1 MRGCGWRT
9 PPQKKN
15 YYFKHLNKV
24 IFRFHSSDRQI
35 NSGIQ
40 MLRRQRAS
48 KPASPSCAVVTSMS
62 SLSQTAALQ
71 RECDLPEGVQK
82 QKYDFSNALMRSWG
96 SHCYSYSSRGKGQQV
111 MKTTALGPDAWP
123 GEPLLCLYHHIFTP
137 GIKKKRKKRSM
148 CNLYMIPVRNPE
160 VFQEILRNP
169 GKTRF
174 LSLRMYCMRIKS
186 REWDLCSI
194 NDSLHFNGMLKI
206 SKAESARV
214 RTAQPHSSREH
225 KSAII
230 SH

>member
-1 MRGCGWRT
+1 
-9 PPQKKN
+9 
-15 YYFKHLNKV
+15 
-24 IFRFHSSDRQI
+24 
-35 NSGIQ
+35 
-40 MLRRQRAS
+40 
-48 KPASPSCAVVTSMS
+48 
-62 SLSQTAALQ
+62 
-71 RECDLPEGVQK
+71 
-82 QKYDFSNALMRSWG
+82 
-96 SHCYSYSSRGKGQQV
+96 
-111 MKTTALGPDAWP
+111 
-123 GEPLLCLYHHIFTP
+123 
-137 GIKKKRKKRSM
+137 M